1 MWQSIHILF
10 NNIQKCKNT
19 ASHFGRRTT
28 TQRPWQQCQILNLA
42 RPWCGRKW
50 LSLRTTPVV
59 PSSQGAQ
66 KKTTNKILG
75 RNGYDITRNH
85 IIGHLIFGYCC
96 FFFWEFMHV
105 KGHAMF
111 KFRCFWNCSF
121 IAHMFLAWFLQSW
134 KLARFFIV
142 TGWPMIL
149 ISFKM
154 SGAQF
159 TLIMAS
165 SHQSIS
171 FFFGWKYMGV
181 TLENLDAAA
190 ILSHQHLW
198 SVGDFQTFWSSKIA
212 YWL

>member
-1 MWQSIHILF
+1 MLRMNKRLLHPVKACIKAIHSTCQGLDAAGSGFLWEQLQWCPRLKVRKKKQQKNPWEEWIWHHKKWHHRTSHFWILF
-10 NNIQKCKNT
+10 
-19 ASHFGRRTT
+19 
-28 TQRPWQQCQILNLA
+28 
-42 RPWCGRKW
+42 
-50 LSLRTTPVV
+50 
-59 PSSQGAQ
+59 
-66 KKTTNKILG
+66 
-75 RNGYDITRNH
+75 
-85 IIGHLIFGYCC
+85 

-105 KGHAMF
+105 KGRAMF

-134 KLARFFIV
+134 KPTRFFIV

-154 SGAQF
+154 WGAQF
-159 TLIMAS
+159 TLVMAS

-181 TLENLDAAA
+181 TLENPDAAA

-198 SVGDFQTFWSSKIA
+198 SVGDFQTFWSLKIA

>member
-1 MWQSIHILF
+1 MQKHSQPFWPT
-10 NNIQKCKNT
+10 NNDTTTMAAMPNPQLGKALMRQEVAFFENNSSGALVSRCAKKNNKQNPWEEWIWHHKKSHHRT
-19 ASHFGRRTT
+19 SHF
-28 TQRPWQQCQILNLA
+28 WILL
-42 RPWCGRKW
+42 
-50 LSLRTTPVV
+50 
-59 PSSQGAQ
+59 
-66 KKTTNKILG
+66 
-75 RNGYDITRNH
+75 
-85 IIGHLIFGYCC
+85 